1 MKLSYLILRI
11 LFGLVFIVSACLKL
25 APIEAFEMVLIKQ
38 VGISWSLAPLMAR
51 SLILFE
57 LVLGTSIAFGFWT
70 RAMVMA
76 AQAMTAGF
84 TVYLTLLIVQGS
96 GDDNCGCFG
105 ELIPMDAPTSIVKNI
120 IILIWGQM
128 LLWKLKLDWKW
139 RFSWIGLVLG
149 LLVVPILFLASP
161 IPSGNLDK
169 EPTID
174 NELVTNLSEDHEWDL
189 DQGEKLIVVMYANCV
204 HCKQLATLLST
215 TDKEIADE
223 KLRLMIFGNEEKVA
237 EFLMETKV
245 ANFPFQPTSSR
256 ALMIAV
262 DGTFPTA
269 ILLKDGQV
277 VSNWTGKE
285 VNMDL
290 LSTILSK

>member
-1 MKLSYLILRI
+1 M
-11 LFGLVFIVSACLKL
+11 V
-25 APIEAFEMVLIKQ
+25 PIEAFEMVLIKQ
-38 VGISWSLAPLMAR
+38 VGISWGLAPLLAR

-57 LVLGTSIAFGFWT
+57 LILGTSIAFGFWT
-70 RAMVMA
+70 RVMVMA
-76 AQAMTAGF
+76 GQAMTAFF
-84 TVYLTLLIVQGS
+84 TVYLTYLIVQGS
-96 GDDNCGCFG
+96 GDENCGCFG
-105 ELIPMDAPTSIVKNI
+105 ELIPMDAPTSIIKNLV
-120 IILIWGQM
+120 ILAWGQI

-161 IPSGNLDK
+161 IPSGDIDK

-174 NELVTNLSEDHEWDL
+174 NELVSNLSVDHEWDL
-189 DQGEKLIVVMYANCV
+189 EEGEKLIVVMYANCV

-215 TDKEIADE
+215 TDKSIADE
-223 KLRLMIFGNEEKVA
+223 KLRLMIFGDQEKIA
-237 EFLMETKV
+237 EFVMETNV
-245 ANFPFQPTSSR
+245 SDFPFQPTSNR

-269 ILLKDGQV
+269 ILIKDGQV